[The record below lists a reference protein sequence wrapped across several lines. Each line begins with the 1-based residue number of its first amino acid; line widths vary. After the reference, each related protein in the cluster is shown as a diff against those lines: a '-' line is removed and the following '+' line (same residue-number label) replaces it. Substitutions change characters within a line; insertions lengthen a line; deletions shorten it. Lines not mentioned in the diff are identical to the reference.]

1 MENNNYVKLKSNGFI
16 GKIIS
21 ETKTAYKIK
30 LLDTSTIIQINK
42 KLVDIVDD
50 KKTIYKLND
59 KTKPKISLRYTID
72 TDKNFE
78 PEIMLRHQNEIEAI
92 ENLDNFIFKALKN
105 HSKRIRIIHGR
116 HGGILREAV
125 HEYLKNS
132 PYVEKYSLAD
142 NTEGSIGVTIA
153 YLK

>member
-1 MENNNYVKLKSNGFI
+1 MENNNYVKLKSNGFV

-21 ETKTAYKIK
+21 ETKTTYKIK

-92 ENLDNFIFKALKN
+92 ENLDNFNEERKIC
-105 HSKRIRIIHGR
+105 
-116 HGGILREAV
+116 
-125 HEYLKNS
+125 NS
-132 PYVEKYSLAD
+132 GCATGTRPVSS
-142 NTEGSIGVTIA
+142 TVFRFQGA
-153 YLK
+153 YIKKKETP